1 VPTNPRTSRR
11 RLNGTKTETMND
23 TLDIKMPLSRR
34 MPMSAQEEDLMQQHL
49 RDENLPEAVMP
60 ACPINKVLKGQKA
73 LVTGANSG
81 IGQAVALALAHAGAD
96 VVVNYVSRPD
106 AAEAVVREA
115 MRCGANVYAH
125 KANVANEAEV
135 QGMFKKM
142 IQEFGTIDI
151 LVNNAG
157 LQKDAPIDQMT
168 LADWQFVLDVNLTGQ
183 FLCSREA
190 IREFKRRGVRKDVY
204 CAAGKIIC
212 MSSVHEV
219 IPWAG
224 HVNYAA
230 SKGGVM
236 LMMKSIAQ
244 EVAPHRIRVNS
255 VCPGAV
261 RTPINMEAWGTPEA
275 YRELMK
281 LIPYKRIGEPDD
293 IGRAAVWLAS
303 DDSDYIHGASIFVDG
318 GMTLYPGFET
328 GG

>member
-1 VPTNPRTSRR
+1 MS
-11 RLNGTKTETMND
+11 NGVIDPISPEVRELMN
-23 TLDIKMPLSRR
+23 
-34 MPMSAQEEDLMQQHL
+34 EHL
-49 RDENLPEAVMP
+49 REEGLPEAEMP
-60 ACPINKVLKGQKA
+60 ACPIHKVLKGQKA

-115 MRCGANVYAH
+115 SRCGANVYAH
-125 KANVANEAEV
+125 RANVADEAEV

-157 LQKDAPIDQMT
+157 LQKDAPIDEMT
-168 LADWQFVLDVNLTGQ
+168 LADWKFVLDVNLTGQ

-190 IREFKRRGVRKDVY
+190 VREFKRRGVRREVS

-275 YRELMK
+275 YAALMK

-293 IGRAAVWLAS
+293 IGRACVWLAS
-303 DDSDYIHGASIFVDG
+303 DDSDYIHGASLFVDG

>member
-1 VPTNPRTSRR
+1 MNET
-11 RLNGTKTETMND
+11 TET
-23 TLDIKMPLSRR
+23 TLTTNRTTVLPSEH
-34 MPMSAQEEDLMQQHL
+34 AELMQQHL

-60 ACPINKVLKGQKA
+60 TYRVNQVLKGQKA

-96 VVVNYVSRPD
+96 VVVNYVSRPE
-106 AAEAVVREA
+106 AAEAVVKA
-115 MRCGANVYAH
+115 ASQSGANVYAH
-125 KANVANEAEV
+125 QADVRKEDQV

-157 LQKDAPIDQMT
+157 LQKDAPFDQMS

-183 FLCSREA
+183 FLCAREA
-190 IREFKRRGVRKDVY
+190 VREFKRRGIRKEVS

-230 SKGGVM
+230 SKGGIM

-244 EVAPHRIRVNS
+244 EVAPYRIRVNS
-255 VCPGAV
+255 IAPGAI

-275 YRELMK
+275 YRQLMK
-281 LIPYKRIGEPDD
+281 LVPYKRIGEPDD
-293 IGRAAVWLAS
+293 IGRVAVWLGS
-303 DDSDYIHGASIFVDG
+303 DDSDYIHGATIFVDG